1 MPGST
6 GPLFQ
11 SDIIIV
17 TKPLLYL
24 ASSSPRR
31 RELLAQIGLPHL
43 CLPQFIDESVLP
55 AEAPAVYVER
65 LAREKALRAL
75 EDPDYFF
82 DQLPVLAADT
92 TVVQDGEIL
101 GKPADAVQGR
111 VMLRR
116 LSDSTHEV
124 LTGIAVATRG
134 GLLESRVVST
144 RVSFRALDEHEV
156 LGYWASGE
164 PRDKA
169 GAYAIQGRGAMFV
182 RHIEG
187 SYSSVVGLPLFETM
201 EILADF
207 GITSTLLLNGTRA

>member
-1 MPGST
+1 
-6 GPLFQ
+6 
-11 SDIIIV
+11 V

-43 CLPQFIDESVLP
+43 SLPQFIDESALP
-55 AEAPAVYVER
+55 SEAATAYVER

-75 EDPDYFF
+75 ADPDYFF
-82 DQLPVLAADT
+82 DELPVLAADT
-92 TVVQDGEIL
+92 TVVQGGEIL

-116 LSDSTHEV
+116 LSDATHEV

-134 GLLESRVVST
+134 GLFESRVVST
-144 RVSFRALDEHEV
+144 RVSFRALEEHEV
-156 LGYWASGE
+156 LSYWASGE

-169 GAYAIQGRGAMFV
+169 GAYAIQGRGALFV

-187 SYSSVVGLPLFETM
+187 SYSNVVGLPLFETM
-201 EILADF
+201 QLLANY
-207 GITSTLLLNGTRA
+207 GISSALLFNGMRA